1 MPLSPQAPPL
11 LKVFPTT
18 LDYYFL
24 PNFSALSVLSV
35 PINLLS
41 NSLCI
46 SQPIS
51 YFVVQSPSR
60 VWLFVD
66 CSAPS
71 LPIPTI
77 SPSLPKF
84 MSIESW
90 MMPWVMPSN
99 HLILCHPF
107 LLLLSIFLSIMVFS
121 YESAL
126 PIRWPTYWS
135 FSFSV
140 SSSSDYSVLISFR
153 IDWLDLLVF

>member
-1 MPLSPQAPPL
+1 MNPPIYLLSESRKIVL
-11 LKVFPTT
+11 LTYQKCLWPTQ
-18 LDYYFL
+18 LYFL
-24 PNFSALSVLSV
+24 LPRDNPDCWQYRLTFSWVQFSRQVGSDYLWTAALQASLS
-35 PINLLS
+35 L
-41 NSLCI
+41 
-46 SQPIS
+46 
-51 YFVVQSPSR
+51 
-60 VWLFVD
+60 
-66 CSAPS
+66 
-71 LPIPTI
+71 TI

-107 LLLLSIFLSIMVFS
+107 LLLPSIFLSIMVFS
-121 YESAL
+121 NESAL

-140 SSSSDYSVLISFR
+140 SSSNDYSVLISFR